1 MLLLTLRGTPTLYNG
16 DEIGM
21 RDVSIPRDAVRDP
34 FERNVPGRGFGR
46 DPERTPMQ
54 WDAGPHAGFST
65 ETPWLP
71 IADDYRT
78 VNVAAERADP
88 RSMLSLHRALID
100 LRRATPELAVG
111 SYRSIY
117 TDDDL
122 LIYEREAGA
131 YGRCEVA
138 LNLSGRPHVYRRS
151 GGPARIL
158 ISTHLD
164 RRDERVAA
172 ALELRADEG
181 VVLESAR

>member
-21 RDVSIPRDAVRDP
+21 QDVSIPPDAVRDP
-34 FERNVPGRGFGR
+34 FERNVPGWGFGR

-54 WDAGPHAGFST
+54 WDAGPHAGFSA

-78 VNVAAERADP
+78 VNVAVERADA
-88 RSMLSLHRALID
+88 RSMLSLHRALIG
-100 LRRATPELAVG
+100 LRRATPALAAG

-117 TDDDL
+117 TDDGL
-122 LIYEREAGA
+122 LVYERETGA
-131 YGRCEVA
+131 YGRREVA
-138 LNLSGRPHVYRRS
+138 LNLSGRPRGYRRS

-164 RRDERVAA
+164 RRDERVAG

-181 VVLESAR
+181 VVLEPAR

>member
-1 MLLLTLRGTPTLYNG
+1 MQ
-16 DEIGM
+16 
-21 RDVSIPRDAVRDP
+21 DVSIPPDAVRDP
-34 FERNVPGRGFGR
+34 FERNVPRRGFGR

-54 WDAGPHAGFST
+54 WDTGPHAGFSA

-78 VNVAAERADP
+78 VNMAAERADP

-122 LIYEREAGA
+122 LIYAREAGA
-131 YGRCEVA
+131 YSRREVA
-138 LNLSGRPHVYRRS
+138 LNLSGRPHMYRRS

-158 ISTHLD
+158 ISTHRD
-164 RRDERVAA
+164 RLDERVAA

-181 VVLESAR
+181 VMLESAR